1 MPEFSERLKKAK
13 NENASMSRPPYETPE
28 ELTVRVLDAPPALA
42 DPQAVLAALR
52 QLADRRTK

>member
-42 DPQAVLAALR
+42 DPAGGSR
-52 QLADRRTK
+52 ST